1 MGIRIS
7 PQVTIVVTPR
17 DRYSGTVKN
26 LEYLYRYTKE
36 DDFELILMD
45 LGYPDHMLRELQAF
59 LADKKNARIVSPGR
73 LIPMASLRTIR
84 DSIFTQYTVLIDNDS
99 HVTEGWLEPL
109 LKAADET
116 NAAVVSPVILE
127 KSGVD
132 EGADLRNHLFTTEI
146 RVVDVEGNP
155 YLIEHKTYRRALPE
169 ELPKGLSDTEAFE
182 MHGVL
187 FKTEDLK
194 ALEIPEMTIREHLD
208 MGMQLKNKGRPML
221 VEPKSIVLFDNLG
234 TRGDVED
241 LEFYNRRW
249 NSKITKSSSD
259 LFEKRWGYRFYS
271 EPAMYYWA
279 SRRRLFLLLRWLHF
293 PVFVANKIDRL
304 YGSIRR
310 RIAPVW
316 DPLANPEADSSSFYK
331 KLGNKFPKQSS
342 HDIVHNKPIS

>member
-1 MGIRIS
+1 MEIQVS

-36 DDFELILMD
+36 DDFELVLMD
-45 LGYPDHMLRELQAF
+45 LGYPEFILREVAAF
-59 LADKKNARIVSPGR
+59 LADKKNARIVSPGK
-73 LIPMASLRTIR
+73 LIPMASLRAIR
-84 DSIFTQYTVLIDNDS
+84 DTIFSKYTVLIDNDS

-109 LKAADET
+109 LKAAEET
-116 NAAVVSPVILE
+116 NAAAVSPVILE

-132 EGADLRNHLFTTEI
+132 EGANLRNHLFTTEI
-146 RVVDVEGNP
+146 RVVEVEGNP
-155 YLIEHKTYRRALPE
+155 YLIEYKTYRRALLE
-169 ELPKGLSDTEAFE
+169 ELPKGLSETEAFE
-182 MHGVL
+182 LHGVL

-208 MGMQLKNKGRPML
+208 MGMQLRNKGRPML
-221 VEPKSIVLFDNLG
+221 VEPKSIFLFDNLG
-234 TRGDVED
+234 TRSDLGD
-241 LEFYNRRW
+241 LEFFNRRW

-271 EPAMYYWA
+271 EQAIYYWA

-310 RIAPVW
+310 RIAPIW
-316 DPLANPEADSSSFYK
+316 DPLANPGADSTSLYK

-342 HDIVHNKPIS
+342 HDIVQS